1 MTPMPTGFVL
11 LIGGAVA
18 LALVTFSAREMR
30 LALGHAFAR
39 PLSAEAGR
47 RARVFWEAMARNLIL
62 LGALG
67 APVGFVA
74 ALSHGDEFPPIV
86 QLMGEQVFGPLVAGL
101 ALAVLCALPASRPL
115 GSARGENDAP
125 PAGEGNPDDASGRAW
140 LRVET
145 GLGYVLLAAV
155 LTRVVLTTGERPGF
169 RPIDWLLDAPA
180 WLAVVAGALAFVLY
194 RGEIRGGGSLT
205 LGLGG
210 AGTAGALFGL
220 LHALHGFAGSRIE
233 AVAGGLVFVSSACV
247 ATLVG
252 LAAVGLPREDRA
264 LGQAPGAPSRLV
276 WYGFPLLTVLMVV
289 IAWLMV
295 STPMKMRP

>member
-1 MTPMPTGFVL
+1 MTSMPAGFVL

-30 LALGHAFAR
+30 AAFGHAFVR

-62 LGALG
+62 LGALA
-67 APVGFVA
+67 APFGFVA

-86 QLMGEQVFGPLVAGL
+86 QLMGEQVFGPLVAAL
-101 ALAVLCALPASRPL
+101 ALAILCALPASRAL
-115 GSARGENDAP
+115 GSAGENGAP
-125 PAGEGNPDDASGRAW
+125 PAREGKPEDPRGRGW

-145 GLGYVLLAAV
+145 GLGYVLLTAV
-155 LTRVVLTTGERPGF
+155 LVRAVLTTGEGPNF
-169 RPIDWLLDAPA
+169 RPIDWLLHAPA
-180 WLAVVAGALAFVLY
+180 WLAVGAGALAFVVY
-194 RGEIRGGGSLT
+194 RGEIGAAASVT
-205 LGLGG
+205 HGLAG
-210 AGTAGALFGL
+210 AGAMGALFGL
-220 LHALHGFAGSRIE
+220 LNALHGFAGSRIE

-264 LGQAPGAPSRLV
+264 LGKAPGAPSRLV
-276 WYGFPLLTVLMVV
+276 WYGFPLLTVLMVL

-295 STPMKMRP
+295 STPMKMRT